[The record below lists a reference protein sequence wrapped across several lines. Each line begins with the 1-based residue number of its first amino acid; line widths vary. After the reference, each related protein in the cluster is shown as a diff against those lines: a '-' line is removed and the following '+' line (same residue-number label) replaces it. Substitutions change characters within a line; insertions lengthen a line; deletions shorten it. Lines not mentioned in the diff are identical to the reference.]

1 MGRILGTVIVGSTC
15 VNALLV
21 RSGAAWVYRRY
32 SDDPALKRAER
43 MARVEHRGLWATSNP
58 VPSWKWR

>member
-1 MGRILGTVIVGSTC
+1 MRIEEKGRDRYRLTLGTVHAGGIDI
-15 VNALLV
+15 NALLV

-43 MARVEHRGLWATSNP
+43 MVRAERRGL
-58 VPSWKWR
+58 